1 MISLSAGVWGSF
13 IAPCSRALGGK
24 SGMTRAAPLVSII
37 PPARTSSHALFI
49 LEGPFALLLPV
60 ILLIM
65 WVANLPP
72 DWRFQPS
79 LYTQEQ
85 PCQERRGN
93 PFIDPTSQ
101 IERKVCDTAGDAL
114 RATAR
119 RARGSASG
127 EARMSERW
135 SGSVQNGGASEARAS
150 ALTSL

>member
-1 MISLSAGVWGSF
+1 MTSLSAGVWGSF
-13 IAPCSRALGGK
+13 TTPCSRALGGK

-37 PPARTSSHALFI
+37 PPVRITSRALFL
-49 LEGPFALLLPV
+49 LEGPLALLLPV

-79 LYTQEQ
+79 LYTREQ

-101 IERKVCDTAGDAL
+101 IEREVCETAGDAL

>member
-1 MISLSAGVWGSF
+1 MISLSTGEWGSF
-13 IAPCSRALGGK
+13 TTPRSRALGGK

-37 PPARTSSHALFI
+37 PPARTSSHSLFT
-49 LEGPFALLLPV
+49 LEGPFALLLPA

-85 PCQERRGN
+85 PCQEWRGN

-101 IERKVCDTAGDAL
+101 IEREVCDTAGAAS
-114 RATAR
+114 RAPAR
-119 RARGSASG
+119 GERGSASG
-127 EARMSERW
+127 EARTSERW

-150 ALTSL
+150 ALTPL

>member
-1 MISLSAGVWGSF
+1 MTSLSAGVWGSF
-13 IAPCSRALGGK
+13 TTPCSRALGGK

-37 PPARTSSHALFI
+37 PPVRITSRALFL
-49 LEGPFALLLPV
+49 LEGPFALLLPA

-101 IERKVCDTAGDAL
+101 IEREVCETAGDAL